1 MKKKRGRKGS
11 KLTAAKAPPAPPQ
24 SRPPT
29 NDGPGLNPPY
39 GDFGYFDVA
48 TPVNERCGRSFPSL
62 ANIVTSSPNDDEASA
77 GTRGWADRADA
88 LILRP
93 FSEVLN
99 SFKLGRIETN
109 LQLLALTK
117 SDYLRGVAD
126 EYLLDLAQ
134 AGMIDAIVSF
144 FAPCE
149 KKSVDE
155 ILPMIY
161 HEGQTVLYSGGGG
174 SSGGTIK
181 QVHYDDE
188 LRPYYTID
196 LRGKE
201 RQTDHEHLSLTLKME
216 ELPLIWLIVLAK
228 ITFLL
233 ADKTSSTDTCLKL
246 KIAEGVKPLIRCLKR
261 DNRREVFK
269 SNNIW
274 CALFRLLP
282 MLLSGLCLQSKVG
295 LDPEL
300 LESLFQ
306 DKKTI
311 LFVIRAVFYRT
322 HRPDITKE
330 IHQWGGKIDDGMVP
344 ELLKLLDGY
353 IKKVVCS
360 ENRPMLDKDAMNSQ
374 LMDIATTR
382 IVYQHFDPDASTFI
396 IGLTYLVKN
405 SANDEVKEV
414 SYNLLQSF
422 VAAKCV
428 DKDVIKAV
436 IDVGRHHVSCYEH
449 ACSVSVLTIQLVSSS
464 VKDNPIPV
472 ANESYMHYAVKH
484 GLIEMILGLLLEYWN
499 DKGEIEREQD
509 RSNLV
514 NLLTRVIQSGMEII
528 TSDRAAKAIRA
539 RSDAITLLNEQLE
552 SSISRIC
559 SVGKQQ
565 TARAQKCLA
574 IVKFIRSVSE
584 RPADIDKIHAEFMM
598 TVLPLTGYCG
608 SRASATFMRGIQ
620 VLQRHV
626 IFFASLFYFTGV
638 FELVGTW
645 SETLCLVSS
654 GLVASNSCA
663 GMADLV
669 ALNLV
674 FCHWVWVF
682 CKHVWSAFSSFAVS
696 LMASAR
702 LANFDATSYEVE
714 LVSEESTTWPPV
726 NWVICISFVADMIF
740 NGVIARF
747 IMHFICQTF
756 VMAVRVSFMILFP
769 SSSMQ

>member
-1 MKKKRGRKGS
+1 
-11 KLTAAKAPPAPPQ
+11 
-24 SRPPT
+24 
-29 NDGPGLNPPY
+29 
-39 GDFGYFDVA
+39 
-48 TPVNERCGRSFPSL
+48 
-62 ANIVTSSPNDDEASA
+62 
-77 GTRGWADRADA
+77 
-88 LILRP
+88 
-93 FSEVLN
+93 
-99 SFKLGRIETN
+99 
-109 LQLLALTK
+109 
-117 SDYLRGVAD
+117 
-126 EYLLDLAQ
+126 
-134 AGMIDAIVSF
+134 
-144 FAPCE
+144 
-149 KKSVDE
+149 
-155 ILPMIY
+155 
-161 HEGQTVLYSGGGG
+161 
-174 SSGGTIK
+174 
-181 QVHYDDE
+181 
-188 LRPYYTID
+188 
-196 LRGKE
+196 
-201 RQTDHEHLSLTLKME
+201 
-216 ELPLIWLIVLAK
+216 
-228 ITFLL
+228 
-233 ADKTSSTDTCLKL
+233 
-246 KIAEGVKPLIRCLKR
+246 
-261 DNRREVFK
+261 
-269 SNNIW
+269 
-274 CALFRLLP
+274 
-282 MLLSGLCLQSKVG
+282 
-295 LDPEL
+295 
-300 LESLFQ
+300 
-306 DKKTI
+306 
-311 LFVIRAVFYRT
+311 
-322 HRPDITKE
+322 
-330 IHQWGGKIDDGMVP
+330 MVP

-669 ALNLV
+669 AL
-674 FCHWVWVF
+674 
-682 CKHVWSAFSSFAVS
+682 
-696 LMASAR
+696 
-702 LANFDATSYEVE
+702 
-714 LVSEESTTWPPV
+714 
-726 NWVICISFVADMIF
+726 
-740 NGVIARF
+740 
-747 IMHFICQTF
+747 
-756 VMAVRVSFMILFP
+756 
-769 SSSMQ
+769 